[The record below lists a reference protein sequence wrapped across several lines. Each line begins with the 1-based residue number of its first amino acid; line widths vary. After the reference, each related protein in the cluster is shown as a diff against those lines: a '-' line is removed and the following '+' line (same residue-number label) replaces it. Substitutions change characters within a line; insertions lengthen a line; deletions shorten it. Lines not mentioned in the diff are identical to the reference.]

1 MSIFL
6 TTSDFT
12 ILQDKRKETLFTIIP
27 ITKDHDISIQLFR
40 SLTKTKILQTATIL
54 DNGMSLIMKAHSI
67 KTLDDYTREKLS
79 YSLSLKMVYYLSK
92 QLSYLIDYESKSF
105 YTYDPKNIL
114 VIDNKFFL
122 YLSLDHLKEI
132 KNDNIHIY
140 HPIKYPQY
148 TQRYRIEN
156 INFGLFEE
164 SPSVNHYLSPELS
177 NEKTIPIIIHYKT
190 IFYSLGLL
198 LIDFLSSSINSI
210 KDTKL
215 YYFIKRCL
223 KHSPSERYLLY
234 I

>member
-12 ILQDKRKETLFTIIP
+12 IIQDKRKETLFTIIP
-27 ITKDHDISIQLFR
+27 ITKDHDNSIQLFR

-114 VIDNKFFL
+114 VIDNNFFL
-122 YLSLDHLKEI
+122 YLSLDHLKDM

-140 HPIKYPQY
+140 HPIKYP
-148 TQRYRIEN
+148 RRGKIETS
-156 INFGLFEE
+156 IGSSFED
-164 SPSVNHYLSPELS
+164 SNSVNYYLSPELT
-177 NEKTIPIIIHYKT
+177 NVKTIPIIIHYKT

>member
-6 TTSDFT
+6 TTSEFS
-12 ILQDKRKETLFTIIP
+12 IIQDTKKETLFTIMP
-27 ITKDHDISIQLFR
+27 ITRDHDNSNQLFR

-54 DNGMSLIMKAHSI
+54 DNGSSLIMKALSI
-67 KTLDDYTREKLS
+67 KTLYDYTREKLS

-92 QLSYLIDYESKSF
+92 QLSYLIENESKSF

-114 VIDNKFFL
+114 VIDNKIFV
-122 YLSLDHLKEI
+122 YLSLDHLKNI

-140 HPIKYPQY
+140 HPIKYTHRGKSRNGIGSP
-148 TQRYRIEN
+148 
-156 INFGLFEE
+156 FDE
-164 SPSVNHYLSPELS
+164 STNVNYYLSPELS
-177 NEKTIPIIIHYKT
+177 NAKTIPILIHYKT

-198 LIDFLSSSINSI
+198 VTDFLSSPVNSI
-210 KDTKL
+210 KDTKI

-223 KHSPSERYLLY
+223 KHSPNERYLLY